1 MNDEL
6 ELSRRA
12 LQTENARRRAKLEKA
27 QTQMDICYCVR
38 VLVNK
43 AFKFRIY
50 PTPEQEKILS
60 QQFGASRFVYN
71 YFLRQRIDYYAAHHG
86 EKKRG
91 LNYHDTAKMLT
102 ELKRLPEYAWLN
114 EANSQALQAALRNL
128 DTAYRNFFEQRAEFP
143 KFKSKRNKQSFHVPQ
158 HFTLDSEQGRLTI
171 PKLAPLKVIVHRPL
185 EGEMKSVTV
194 SRTSAGRYFAALLCE
209 VEIKPKPK
217 KRGRVIGLDLGL
229 KSFAV
234 MSDGEKIDPPQHFRK
249 AETKL
254 ARLQRQLSRKQ
265 KGSQGRDKARVKVAR
280 QHEKIANQRADFL
293 HKLSRRLVDESQA
306 LYVESLNVKGLM
318 SNHHLAKSI
327 SDSGWSE
334 FVRQLEYKSAWYGS
348 RFGQIDRFFPSSKR
362 HAACGYIYQDLQLS
376 EREWTCPECGTLVDR
391 DENAAQNI
399 LTFARASAA
408 ARPAVAR
415 RANDRAGTGGQLS
428 DSQRRAGTALTHT
441 PVETRVRHAGQRN
454 RKPPASAGR

>member
-1 MNDEL
+1 
-6 ELSRRA
+6 
-12 LQTENARRRAKLEKA
+12 
-27 QTQMDICYCVR
+27 

-50 PTPEQEKILS
+50 PTPEQEKPLS

-71 YFLRQRIDYYAAHHG
+71 YFLRQRIDYYAAHKG
-86 EKKRG
+86 QKKQG

-102 ELKRLPEYAWLN
+102 ELKRQPEYVWLK

-128 DTAYRNFFEQRAEFP
+128 DTAYHNFFENRAEFP
-143 KFKSKRNKQSFHVPQ
+143 KFKSKRSKQSFHVPQ
-158 HFTLDSEQGRLTI
+158 SFYLDAETGRLSI
-171 PKLAPLKVIVHRPL
+171 PKLAPLKIIVHRPL
-185 EGEMKSVTV
+185 EGEAKSVTV
-194 SRTSAGRYFAALLCE
+194 SRTPAGRYFASILCE
-209 VEIKPKPK
+209 VEVKSKPK

-254 ARLQRQLSRKQ
+254 TQLQRRLSRKQ

-306 LYVESLNVKGLM
+306 IYVESLNVNGMM

-334 FVRQLEYKSAWYGS
+334 FVRQLEYKSAWYGNH
-348 RFGQIDRFFPSSKR
+348 FGQIDRFFPSSKR
-362 HAACGYIYQDLQLS
+362 HAACGYIYQDLTLS

-408 ARPAVAR
+408 
-415 RANDRAGTGGQLS
+415 GTGGQLS

-441 PVETRVRHAGQRN
+441 PVETRVRQTGQRN
-454 RKPPASAGR
+454 RKPSASVGR